1 MQKSRAVIIVSI
13 TAVVTLLLLAGT
25 VFAVF
30 YKPAYKGQTGQGRL
44 YLEFLKEH
52 SEPEWHTMWEQLWDL
67 NEYVEVPKSAFKD
80 IAADDKTAAT
90 LIIEH
95 IASYAFW
102 VDDGGTHGQYEF
114 SSDDKVVT
122 VHGIKY
128 FDNAK
133 KMKVDVEVALIKVFN
148 KVYVQ
153 GSPVSTIRNINKFLY
168 ENTAYGEDSSMGGQT
183 IYSVLIDKEAVCG
196 GFARTFNTLALMAD
210 IDSTIVAGYLLKN
223 EGPIRHAWN
232 VYTID
237 GVEYV
242 TDSTANRTSGNIS
255 KVLHMK
261 KSQAKYL
268 QSYLNPEVHA
278 FAVKLYD

>member
-25 VFAVF
+25 VFAAF
-30 YKPAYKGQTGQGRL
+30 YKSAYKGQTGQGRF

-80 IAADDKTAAT
+80 IAADDKMAAT
-90 LIIEH
+90 KIIEH

-102 VDDGGTHGQYEF
+102 VNDSGTNGQYEF
-114 SSDDKVVT
+114 SSDGKT
-122 VHGIKY
+122 ITIYGIKY
-128 FDNAK
+128 FDDAS
-133 KMKVDVEVALIKVFN
+133 KMKADLEVALLKVFN
-148 KVYVQ
+148 EVYVH
-153 GSPVSTIRNINKFLY
+153 GSPLSTIRNINKFLY
-168 ENTAYGEDSSMGGQT
+168 DNTTYGENSSMGGQT

-196 GFARTFNTLALMAD
+196 GFARTFNTLALMAG
-210 IDSTIVAGYLLKN
+210 IDSHITVGYLVTP

-232 VYTID
+232 TYVID

-242 TDSTANRTSGNIS
+242 TDSTANRTSNVIN
-255 KVLHMK
+255 KVLNMEK
-261 KSQAKYL
+261 AKAKYVR
-268 QSYLNPEVHA
+268 SYLDPDIHA
-278 FAVKLYD
+278 FAVKKLD

>member
-13 TAVVTLLLLAGT
+13 TLLLLAGA
-25 VFAVF
+25 VFVVF
-30 YKPAYKGQTGQGRL
+30 YKSAYKGQTGQGRL

-67 NEYVEVPKSAFKD
+67 KADVSVPKSAFGDK
-80 IAADDKTAAT
+80 DDKTAAT

-114 SSDDKVVT
+114 SSDGKEVT

-128 FDNAK
+128 FDNAN
-133 KMKVDVEVALIKVFN
+133 KMKADVEVALIKVFN

>member
-13 TAVVTLLLLAGT
+13 TLLLLAGT

-80 IAADDKTAAT
+80 IAADDKMAAT

-114 SSDDKVVT
+114 SSDGKVVT

-168 ENTAYGEDSSMGGQT
+168 ENTAYGENSSMGGQT

-196 GFARTFNTLALMAD
+196 GFARTFNTLALMAG
-210 IDSTIVAGYLLKN
+210 IDSHITVGYLVTP

-232 VYTID
+232 TYVID

-242 TDSTANRTSGNIS
+242 TDSTANRTSNVIN
-255 KVLHMK
+255 KVLNMEK
-261 KSQAKYL
+261 AKAKYVR
-268 QSYLNPEVHA
+268 SYLDPDIHA
-278 FAVKLYD
+278 FAVKKLD

>member
-67 NEYVEVPKSAFKD
+67 KADVSVPKSAFGDK
-80 IAADDKTAAT
+80 DDKTAAT

-102 VDDGGTHGQYEF
+102 VDDRGTHGQYEF
-114 SSDDKVVT
+114 SSDGKVVT

-133 KMKVDVEVALIKVFN
+133 KMKADVEVALIKVFN

-196 GFARTFNTLALMAD
+196 GFARTFNTLALMAG
-210 IDSTIVAGYLLKN
+210 IDSHITVGYLVTP

-232 VYTID
+232 TYIID

-242 TDSTANRTSGNIS
+242 TDSTANRTSNVIN
-255 KVLHMK
+255 KVLNMEK
-261 KSQAKYL
+261 AKAKYIR
-268 QSYLNPEVHA
+268 SYLDPDIHA
-278 FAVKLYD
+278 FAVKKLD

>member
-1 MQKSRAVIIVSI
+1 MGFSYEPCINRDKGGECGVQKSRAVIIVSI

-90 LIIEH
+90 PIIEH

-114 SSDDKVVT
+114 SSDGKT
-122 VHGIKY
+122 ITIYGIKY
-128 FDNAK
+128 FDDAS
-133 KMKVDVEVALIKVFN
+133 KMKADVEVALIKVFS

-196 GFARTFNTLALMAD
+196 GFARTFNTLALMAG
-210 IDSTIVAGYLLKN
+210 IDSHITVGYLVTP
-223 EGPIRHAWN
+223 EGQIRHAWN
-232 VYTID
+232 TYVID

-242 TDSTANRTSGNIS
+242 TDSTANRTSNVIN
-255 KVLHMK
+255 KV
-261 KSQAKYL
+261 
-268 QSYLNPEVHA
+268 
-278 FAVKLYD
+278 

>member
-30 YKPAYKGQTGQGRL
+30 YKPAYKAETGQGRL

-80 IAADDKTAAT
+80 IAADDKMAAT
-90 LIIEH
+90 KIIEH

-102 VDDGGTHGQYEF
+102 VNDSGTNGQYEF
-114 SSDDKVVT
+114 SSDGKT
-122 VHGIKY
+122 ITIYGIKY
-128 FDNAK
+128 FDDAS
-133 KMKVDVEVALIKVFN
+133 KMKADLEVALLKVFN
-148 KVYVQ
+148 EVYVH
-153 GSPVSTIRNINKFLY
+153 GSPLSTIRNINKFLY
-168 ENTAYGEDSSMGGQT
+168 DNTTYGENSSMGGQT

-196 GFARTFNTLALMAD
+196 GFARTFNTLALMAG
-210 IDSTIVAGYLLKN
+210 IDSHITVGYLVTP

-261 KSQAKYL
+261 KTQAKYL
-268 QSYLNPEVHA
+268 QSYLNHEVHA
-278 FAVKLYD
+278 FAVKII